1 MQGRH
6 FMSGTTY
13 NESASI
19 NSDITADID
28 LSSEVLSSWEE
39 GNDQGISDVV
49 PLLHT
54 KRQRIKEI
62 VEVKQ
67 KESEALKELSKC
79 KKQYSQ
85 LQECY
90 QQVELS
96 IQSAVVQNSSEECV
110 WRKQLMIRTVVK
122 IQELRN
128 LMKFLESLN
137 QHRYSNKQFYEEDLH
152 SLHEQADSKK
162 ALVQHEQEQYWLI
175 VGIEEKVNQSL
186 SSLLSIYRSINL
198 DILQCQCF
206 LEKIPSKSEL
216 LFVALFCLVYS

>member
-49 PLLHT
+49 QLLHT

-110 WRKQLMIRTVVK
+110 
-122 IQELRN
+122 
-128 LMKFLESLN
+128 
-137 QHRYSNKQFYEEDLH
+137 
-152 SLHEQADSKK
+152 
-162 ALVQHEQEQYWLI
+162 
-175 VGIEEKVNQSL
+175 
-186 SSLLSIYRSINL
+186 
-198 DILQCQCF
+198 
-206 LEKIPSKSEL
+206 
-216 LFVALFCLVYS
+216 

>member
-1 MQGRH
+1 
-6 FMSGTTY
+6 MSGTTY

-39 GNDQGISDVV
+39 GNGQGISDVV
-49 PLLHT
+49 QLLHT

-67 KESEALKELSKC
+67 KESEALKEPSKC

-110 WRKQLMIRTVVK
+110 
-122 IQELRN
+122 
-128 LMKFLESLN
+128 
-137 QHRYSNKQFYEEDLH
+137 
-152 SLHEQADSKK
+152 
-162 ALVQHEQEQYWLI
+162 
-175 VGIEEKVNQSL
+175 
-186 SSLLSIYRSINL
+186 
-198 DILQCQCF
+198 
-206 LEKIPSKSEL
+206 
-216 LFVALFCLVYS
+216 